1 MHIILVATRTS
12 GETSEVRSLRVHSV
26 RWATKPYP
34 LIVSIHCST
43 LSTSRNL
50 ATKPYPLTVSIH
62 YSTLSTSR
70 NLAAALWDLGC
81 GPTVNQA
88 PNESSHNDSPIMP
101 TQQICKHRPLLPLI
115 LHKITFC
122 CPPVKCK
129 ANPHRHTFPSPILT
143 FSSTCP
149 HI

>member
-1 MHIILVATRTS
+1 MHIILVATWTS
-12 GETSEVRSLRVHSV
+12 GETFEVRSLRVHSV

-34 LIVSIHCST
+34 LT
-43 LSTSRNL
+43 
-50 ATKPYPLTVSIH
+50 ASIH

-70 NLAAALWDLGC
+70 NPAPRNLTTALRDLGR
-81 GPTVNQA
+81 GPTVNQT

-101 TQQICKHRPLLPLI
+101 TQQICRHKPLLPLI

-122 CPPVKCK
+122 CPPLKCK
-129 ANPHRHTFPSPILT
+129 ANPHRHTFLSSILT